1 MYGGDVET
9 SSDPRARLIESA
21 RQLIWDRG
29 YVGTSP
35 TAVLRRSGIG
45 HGSMY
50 HHFKGKPDLI
60 LAAERRSAELMQAQ
74 LRQIFSGNGSGL
86 QRIVAYLLLE
96 RDVLRGCSVG
106 RLAGDP
112 EIIADDELR
121 KPVRDTFTV
130 LVQCLTE
137 AIAEARAAGELDA
150 SLRPEQ
156 TAAALA
162 AIVQGGYALARAEQ
176 SVEPFNH
183 AIQGALDLLG
193 VTADGKTDPAHVV
206 G

>member
-1 MYGGDVET
+1 MERT
-9 SSDPRARLIESA
+9 SDAKERLIEST

-29 YVGTSP
+29 YLGTSP

-45 HGSMY
+45 QGSMY
-50 HHFKGKPDLI
+50 HHFRGKPDLV

-74 LRQIFSGNGSGL
+74 LRAIFSGDGSGL

-96 RDVLRGCSVG
+96 RDALRGCSVG

-112 EIIADDELR
+112 EIVADDELR
-121 KPVRDTFTV
+121 QPVQETFAF
-130 LVQCLTE
+130 LVRCLTE
-137 AIAEARAAGELDA
+137 AIADAQAAGEVDA
-150 SLRPEQ
+150 RLRPEP

-176 SVEPFNH
+176 SAEPFH
-183 AIQGALDLLG
+183 CAIHGALDLLG
-193 VTADGKTDPAHVV
+193 VTPDDEA
-206 G
+206 